1 MLHASGLVK
10 SFGGFQALAG
20 CSLEIAR
27 QSITGIIGPNGAGKS
42 TLFNVLGGLML
53 PEAGDVTFDGRS
65 ILRLRPDE
73 RARIGVVRTF
83 QISRELGELTVLEN
97 MLLASPHQYGE
108 DLWRCFLMP
117 SRVRDQERAAV
128 AKARARLEQV
138 NLWPLADEQAKNLSG
153 GQKKLLEISRA
164 LMLEPK
170 IILLDEPTAGV
181 SPVMT
186 QALGEGAIVTIIGP
200 NGSGKST
207 LIKTL
212 AGLLPARQGEI
223 ELEGERLNDLS
234 PPKRVRAGI
243 AYVPQEYNVFRN
255 LTVLENL
262 KIAREFMGAGRSR
275 ERVLDDEVAGLFPEL
290 AAHHRTQ
297 AGNLSG
303 GQRQMLAFACAL
315 TVRPKVLMLDEP
327 SAGLSPKHMG
337 DVFDKVQRV
346 NAIGVSILLV
356 EQNAREALRISHTC
370 IVLAGGR
377 VRAVAPAN
385 EVLGMKD
392 LNSLYLGDAT
402 LH

>member
-1 MLHASGLVK
+1 MSGILRATGLHAGY
-10 SFGGFQALAG
+10 
-20 CSLEIAR
+20 
-27 QSITGIIGPNGAGKS
+27 GAGDIIK
-42 TLFNVLGGLML
+42 
-53 PEAGDVTFDGRS
+53 
-65 ILRLRPDE
+65 
-73 RARIGVVRTF
+73 GVD
-83 QISRELGELTVLEN
+83 
-97 MLLASPHQYGE
+97 A
-108 DLWRCFLMP
+108 
-117 SRVRDQERAAV
+117 
-128 AKARARLEQV
+128 
-138 NLWPLADEQAKNLSG
+138 
-153 GQKKLLEISRA
+153 
-164 LMLEPK
+164 
-170 IILLDEPTAGV
+170 
-181 SPVMT
+181 
-186 QALGEGAIVTIIGP
+186 ALGAGRIVTIIGP

-223 ELEGERLNDLS
+223 ELEGQRLNDLS
-234 PPKRVRAGI
+234 APKRVRAGI

-262 KIAREFMGAGRSR
+262 KIAREFMGAGRSQ
-275 ERVLDDEVAGLFPEL
+275 ERVLDDEVASLFPEL
-290 AAHHRTQ
+290 SEHHKTQ

-327 SAGLSPKHMG
+327 SAGLSPKYMG
-337 DVFDKVQRV
+337 DVFDKVSRV
-346 NAIGVSILLV
+346 NAMGVSILLV

-377 VRAVAPAN
+377 VRAVAPAS